1 MFALCFGKH
10 VSQPSGSASES
21 GGGGEGTEWTSA
33 LADWI
38 RHNDDVVLKSMAK
51 VLSTFQVSLYCF
63 ATRGLAANLDLTTSG
78 AVTRVCTAAALRLPC
93 PLQNASI
100 E

>member
-10 VSQPSGSASES
+10 VSQPSGSASESGGS

-51 VLSTFQVSLYCF
+51 VLSTFQVSLYWF
-63 ATRGLAANLDLTTSG
+63 ARRDLAANLD
-78 AVTRVCTAAALRLPC
+78 
-93 PLQNASI
+93 
-100 E
+100 